1 MEKQLENKENTNV
14 KKESKAKK
22 FFHDY
27 FGYPLYLMSHP
38 VGGFS
43 EFREAKMS
51 VALVYFVLM
60 LITEIIKEVATGFL
74 VAETNFEQFNL
85 FNTLSI
91 VILPLC
97 VGTIANWCITALFD
111 GKGTMKK
118 IFMVFSYSFFPF
130 VWLTNVGTIMSNFV
144 VTEEIAY
151 VTFMNTSAFVLMAY
165 MIFFGLAGIHEYG
178 LGKNILTIIFTIVA
192 IAIILFLVLLFL
204 SFIQQILQWIISI
217 ITEIRMRYF

>member
-60 LITEIIKEVATGFL
+60 LILRDELATKYF
-74 VAETNFEQFNL
+74 
-85 FNTLSI
+85 
-91 VILPLC
+91 C
-97 VGTIANWCITALFD
+97 
-111 GKGTMKK
+111 
-118 IFMVFSYSFFPF
+118 
-130 VWLTNVGTIMSNFV
+130 
-144 VTEEIAY
+144 
-151 VTFMNTSAFVLMAY
+151 
-165 MIFFGLAGIHEYG
+165 
-178 LGKNILTIIFTIVA
+178 
-192 IAIILFLVLLFL
+192 LLK
-204 SFIQQILQWIISI
+204 SKMHH
-217 ITEIRMRYF
+217 RVK